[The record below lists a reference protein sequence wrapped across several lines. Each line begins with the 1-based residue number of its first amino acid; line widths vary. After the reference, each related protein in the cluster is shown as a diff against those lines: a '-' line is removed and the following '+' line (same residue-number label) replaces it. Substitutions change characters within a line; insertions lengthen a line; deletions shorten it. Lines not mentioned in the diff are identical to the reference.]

1 MSYVFY
7 PKPKEALMPKTL
19 VLAEKPSVG
28 RELARTLGCRQ
39 NGNGCLI
46 GDKYIVTWALG
57 HLVTLADPELYNDK
71 YKSWRLEDLPMLPQD
86 MKLVI
91 IKETGKQFKAV
102 QELMKRPD
110 VDSLVIATDA
120 GREGEL
126 VARWIMLKCG
136 WKKPAYRL
144 WISSQTDKA
153 IREGFQRL
161 KPAREYDALYHSA
174 VCRAEADWLVGLN
187 VTRALS
193 CKFNA
198 QLTAGRVQ
206 TPTLAMIVQREQEI
220 QRFVPKDYWTVHGQF
235 PGFTGLWK
243 HAKTQESRLFDR
255 AEADALVQ
263 KVSGKSGVL
272 SEVTKELK
280 KEQPPA
286 AYDLTELQRDANRRF
301 NYSAKQTLSIMQN
314 LYERH
319 KLLTYPRTDSR
330 YITDDMAPTL
340 PERLRAIAVGPY
352 ASLAAGLLRN
362 NAYSTKRI
370 IDNAKVT
377 DHHAIIP
384 TEQPLNLSA
393 LTAEER
399 NVYDLAARR
408 FIAVLSPPFEY
419 EETRIRATVEGEN
432 FHAKGKIVRSLGWKA
447 AYGRHLDEDSDD
459 EDQEKEQSLPA
470 VKKGDPVR
478 LQSAK
483 ITAAKTKPPARYTEA
498 TLLSAMEHPGKLI
511 EDKALKQTVET
522 TGGLGTPATRADIIE
537 KLFNTFYIEKRGK
550 ELIPTSKGSQLIGL
564 APSDLKS
571 PLLTAQWES
580 HLAEI
585 SHGKRDDQAFIN
597 EMRTYATRLVS
608 MVKTSEAKYTHDN
621 VTREKCPQC
630 GKYLLDVNGKKG
642 RMLVCP
648 DRDCGYRQNISV
660 TSNARC
666 PNCHKKMELRGQ
678 GDKKMFA
685 CTCGYRESLAE
696 FEKKKGAQVHKRD
709 IERYIAGQKDD
720 GFVNDALARQ
730 LAQLKDK
737 MK

>member
-1 MSYVFY
+1 
-7 PKPKEALMPKTL
+7 MPKTL

-28 RELARTLGCRQ
+28 RELARVLGCRQ

-57 HLVTLADPELYNDK
+57 HLVTLADPELYDDK
-71 YKSWRLEDLPMLPQD
+71 YKSWRLEDLPMLPQN

-126 VARWIMLKCG
+126 VARWIMQKCG
-136 WKKPAYRL
+136 WKKPARRL

-153 IREGFQRL
+153 IREGFQHL

-206 TPTLAMIVQREQEI
+206 TPTLAMIVQREQDI
-220 QRFVPKDYWTVHGQF
+220 HRFVPKDYWTVHGQF

-255 AEADALVQ
+255 SEAEALVQ

-286 AYDLTELQRDANRRF
+286 AYDLTELQRDANKRF
-301 NYSAKQTLSIMQN
+301 NYSAKQTLSIIQN

-432 FHAKGKIVRSLGWKA
+432 FHAKGKIVRSPGWKA
-447 AYGRHLDEDSDD
+447 AYGSRPDEDSDD

-470 VKKGDPVR
+470 VKKGDQVR

-483 ITAAKTKPPARYTEA
+483 ITAGKTKPPARYTEA

-537 KLFNTFYIEKRGK
+537 KLFNTFYVEKRGK

-585 SHGKRDDQAFIN
+585 SHGKRDDQAFIT
-597 EMRTYATRLVS
+597 EMRTYAARLVS

-660 TSNARC
+660 VSNARC

-720 GFVNDALARQ
+720 GFTNDALARQ
-730 LAQLKDK
+730 LSQLKNK